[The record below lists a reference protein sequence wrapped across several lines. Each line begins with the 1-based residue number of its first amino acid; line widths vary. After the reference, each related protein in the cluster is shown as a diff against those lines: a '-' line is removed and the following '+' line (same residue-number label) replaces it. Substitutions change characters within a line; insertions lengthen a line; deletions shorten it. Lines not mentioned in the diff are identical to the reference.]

1 MSDLQPILPVRPVC
15 ELAPRPVEWL
25 WPLRLALGKLALLEG
40 DPGLGKSLVTLDL
53 AARLS
58 TGRPWPDGSAAPG
71 AWPSLIFEGED
82 DNRDT
87 LLPRLGALGADLS
100 RVFFPD
106 GEDPLAAP
114 PLRLPSQA
122 AALDGAVVRTGA
134 RLLVLDPLAE
144 FLDPQVSANNEASI
158 RRALSPL
165 ARIAAAR
172 GCAVLMVRHLNKGE
186 GRRAVYRGSGSVA
199 LLAPCR
205 SAWLV
210 ADLPDAPGSARRV
223 LAQVKNNLASPQPS
237 LAFEV
242 TAEDGGPARLLWSG
256 PVPLGAD
263 VLLGRPRAAA
273 KPRDAAR
280 AFLEEVLADG
290 PLTSQDLWQRVQ
302 AEGLA
307 SATVKR
313 AKKLLGVRS
322 QWVKVDG
329 RAVSYWMLE
338 GQNLPPEVKPQTEQD
353 QLDIELDRILRE
365 DGPGNPLDD

>member
-1 MSDLQPILPVRPVC
+1 
-15 ELAPRPVEWL
+15 
-25 WPLRLALGKLALLEG
+25 LRLALGKLALLEG
-40 DPGLGKSLVTLDL
+40 DPGLGKSFVTLDL

-71 AWPSLIFEGED
+71 AWPSLVFEGED

-87 LLPRLGALGADLS
+87 LLPRLRALGADLS
-100 RVFFPD
+100 RVFYPD
-106 GEDPLAAP
+106 GDDPLAAP
-114 PLRLPSQA
+114 PLRLPSGA

-134 RLLVLDPLAE
+134 RLVVLDPLAE

-158 RRALSPL
+158 RRALKPL

-172 GCAVLMVRHLNKGE
+172 GCVVLMVRHLNKGE

-210 ADLPDAPGSARRV
+210 ADRPDAAGPARRV

-237 LAFEV
+237 LAFEM
-242 TAEDGGPARLLWSG
+242 TAEEDGPVCLSWSG

-263 VLLGRPRAAA
+263 GLLGRQRPAAR
-273 KPRDAAR
+273 PRDAAR
-280 AFLEEVLADG
+280 AFLEEVLANG
-290 PLTSQDLWQRVQ
+290 PLTSRDVWQSVQ
-302 AEGLA
+302 AEGL
-307 SATVKR
+307 SDRTVSR

-329 RAVSYWMLE
+329 RAVCYWMWR
-338 GQNLPPEVKPQTEQD
+338 GQHLPPEVKPQTEQD
-353 QLDIELDRILRE
+353 RLDVEVDRLLRADE
-365 DGPGNPLDD
+365 TGTPLDDD